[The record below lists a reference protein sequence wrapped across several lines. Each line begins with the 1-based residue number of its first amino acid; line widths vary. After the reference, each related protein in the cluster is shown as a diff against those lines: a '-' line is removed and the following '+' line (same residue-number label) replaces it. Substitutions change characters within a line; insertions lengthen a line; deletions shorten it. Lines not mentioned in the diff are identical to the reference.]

1 MRKKEKGRRRR
12 REREREREREVVTVA
27 TRRVTLRQWHTG
39 KKREKDSAVKGKKVE
54 REESC

>member
-1 MRKKEKGRRRR
+1 M
-12 REREREREREVVTVA
+12 A

>member
-12 REREREREREVVTVA
+12 REREREREVVTVA